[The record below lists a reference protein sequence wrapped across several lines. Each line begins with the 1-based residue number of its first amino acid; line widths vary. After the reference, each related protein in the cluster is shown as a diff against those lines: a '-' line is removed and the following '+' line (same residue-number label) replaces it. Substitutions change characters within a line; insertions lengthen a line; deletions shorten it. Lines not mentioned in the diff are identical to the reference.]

1 MIHCGNKLLSHTK
14 ITSMERK
21 VRTFTFLGLG
31 TLANFTIFRNLLTIF
46 DYLSLALGYILQI
59 WLTGLPF
66 TIFTG
71 LANSTTLHNWLLAIL
86 ASLSI
91 PSFPF
96 LLWMGSDS
104 KFWWYTLSDPVN
116 LLVCSGQNMDM
127 IGTESICQKI
137 SPFYFKQLFYSSS
150 RISCRVML
158 MSRRLV
164 FCFTK
169 TYVYVSQTRICY
181 TQESCLCPAESYLLC
196 AEFKVFIQQIQK
208 ELLGNFSQ
216 FWRSF

>member
-1 MIHCGNKLLSHTK
+1 MIHCGNKILSNTK

-66 TIFTG
+66 TIFAG
-71 LANSTTLHNWLLAIL
+71 LANSTTLHNWVLAVL

-96 LLWMGSDS
+96 LL
-104 KFWWYTLSDPVN
+104 
-116 LLVCSGQNMDM
+116 
-127 IGTESICQKI
+127 
-137 SPFYFKQLFYSSS
+137 
-150 RISCRVML
+150 
-158 MSRRLV
+158 
-164 FCFTK
+164 
-169 TYVYVSQTRICY
+169 
-181 TQESCLCPAESYLLC
+181 
-196 AEFKVFIQQIQK
+196 
-208 ELLGNFSQ
+208 
-216 FWRSF
+216 